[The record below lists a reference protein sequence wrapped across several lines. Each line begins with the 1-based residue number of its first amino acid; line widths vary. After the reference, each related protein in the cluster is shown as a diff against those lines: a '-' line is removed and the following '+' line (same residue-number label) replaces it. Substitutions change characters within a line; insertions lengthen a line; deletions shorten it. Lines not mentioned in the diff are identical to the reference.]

1 MRIPPYFTCKGL
13 LPHREPQQDGSQSCY
28 GANKRYGLASS
39 SPSYHSFTTITFRRY
54 KAYVASI
61 TYKSDRDIDRALT
74 LRNIR
79 YEVIPRVE
87 VHHLLCSRCP
97 SCFSRFDII
106 AAQSRGQH
114 SRNNKVKLTY
124 TQSTLPS
131 PQGIRNL
138 IVCC

>member
-39 SPSYHSFTTITFRRY
+39 SLSYHSFTTITFRRY
-54 KAYVASI
+54 KAYVAST
-61 TYKSDRDIDRALT
+61 TYKSDRDMHRALT

-87 VHHLLCSRCP
+87 VHHLLYNCCS
-97 SCFSRFDII
+97 SCFSRSDII
-106 AAQSRGQH
+106 PAQNRGQL
-114 SRNNKVKLTY
+114 SRNKKVKLTY